1 MRRLALVLLSVAALL
16 TTVAVPVAAASLARG
31 APGAGTGATSALP
44 VPGLSKAP
52 FAPTSSVPL
61 VPRPSAVA
69 GETDITPS
77 CTVSNVSAPIS
88 VSGTTFTVTADFT
101 GEIVDSCN
109 GSTVLGGH
117 HMITASYTIAF
128 AFEVWDAAN
137 VSVQDLVLNTTT
149 TSSYTFQAQH
159 AWN

>member
-16 TTVAVPVAAASLARG
+16 TTVAVPVAAASLAVP
-31 APGAGTGATSALP
+31 APGG
-44 VPGLSKAP
+44 
-52 FAPTSSVPL
+52 PTSSLPL
-61 VPRPSAVA
+61 VPHPSAVA

-77 CTVSNVSAPIS
+77 CTVSNISAPLS

-117 HMITASYTIAF
+117 HTITASLTIGF
-128 AFEVWDAAN
+128 VFEV
-137 VSVQDLVLNTTT
+137 
-149 TSSYTFQAQH
+149 
-159 AWN
+159 